1 MSYFFLDTSALV
13 KRHIVESGTAW
24 IMALTDPSAGNTIAV
39 AEITLVEAAAAIAAR
54 HRAPS
59 GITLEERDEAVD
71 LLLEHFDTEYRI
83 APLSPMIISRA
94 VSLTQNHRLR
104 GYDAVQLATALTT
117 NDSLAE
123 ADLPELTL
131 VAADEDLVSAAR
143 SEGLTSD
150 DPNRHP

>member
-1 MSYFFLDTSALV
+1 MSYFFLDSSALV
-13 KRHIVESGTAW
+13 KRYLTETGTLW
-24 IMALTDPSAGNTIAV
+24 VDTLTDPSAGNTIVV
-39 AEITLVEAAAAIAAR
+39 AEITLVEVAAALAAR
-54 HRAPS
+54 HRA
-59 GITLEERDEAVD
+59 GAITLEERDEAVD
-71 LLLEHFDTEYRI
+71 LLHEHYDAEYRI
-83 APLSPMIISRA
+83 TPVSREILDRA

-117 NDSLAE
+117 NNSLAE

-143 SEGLTSD
+143 AEGLTSD